1 MAVNQECLEEFVG
14 TVAQKREEDRQWQ
27 YFLNKI
33 FDRSFEE
40 FQKDL
45 LFQKPPPK
53 TQVSSILEES
63 RQALER
69 FSPPEE
75 VSHGAV

>member
-1 MAVNQECLEEFVG
+1 MAVNHRCLEEFVG

-27 YFLNKI
+27 YFLTKI

-40 FQKDL
+40 FQKEL

-53 TQVSSILEES
+53 IQVSSILEES
-63 RQALER
+63 RQALEG

>member
-1 MAVNQECLEEFVG
+1 MAVNHRCLEEFVG
-14 TVAQKREEDRQWQ
+14 TVAQKREEERQWQ
-27 YFLNKI
+27 YFLSKI

-45 LFQKPPPK
+45 LFQKPPPEA
-53 TQVSSILEES
+53 QVSSILEDS
-63 RQALER
+63 RQTLEG
-69 FSPPEE
+69 FSPMEE